1 MKQSLK
7 YNYDLFTSGLLRLNS
22 KNYNTIKLFSFFA
35 FETKRGEHYKV
46 EEICELLNLKE
57 EEYNEACDEIVERGF
72 LKFKEDTGRYLFSM
86 A

>member
-22 KNYNTIKLFSFFA
+22 KNYNTIKLFSFFT
-35 FETKRGEHYKV
+35 FETRRGERYGV
-46 EEICELLNLKE
+46 EDICELLNLKE
-57 EEYNEACDEIVERGF
+57 KEYNEAFDEIVERGF
-72 LKFKEDTGRYLFSM
+72 LKYNEDTGRYLFSM

>member
-46 EEICELLNLKE
+46 EEICELLNLRE
-57 EEYNEACDEIVERGF
+57 EEYNEAFDEIVERGF

>member
-7 YNYDLFTSGLLRLNS
+7 YNYDYFTSGLLRLNS

-57 EEYNEACDEIVERGF
+57 EEYNEAFDEIVERGF
-72 LKFKEDTGRYLFSM
+72 LKYNEDTGTYSFSVV
-86 A
+86 

>member
-7 YNYDLFTSGLLRLNS
+7 YNYDYFTSGLLRLNS

-57 EEYNEACDEIVERGF
+57 EEYNEAFDEIVERGF

>member
-57 EEYNEACDEIVERGF
+57 EEYNEAFDEIVERGF
-72 LKFKEDTGRYLFSM
+72 LKFDKEAKNYSFSVI
-86 A
+86 

>member
-1 MKQSLK
+1 MKQSVK

-57 EEYNEACDEIVERGF
+57 EEYNEAFDEIVERGF

>member
-7 YNYDLFTSGLLRLNS
+7 YNYDLYTSGLLRLNS

-57 EEYNEACDEIVERGF
+57 EEYNEAFDEIVERGF

>member
-57 EEYNEACDEIVERGF
+57 GEYNEAFDEIVERGF